1 MDILHL
7 LKVSCCPNDILSACC
22 CYEISSQNLIIFCRH
37 LSSTASKWQVA
48 ELHMRPSRGRAWWRR
63 SALGSPL
70 GWSLVVCGRCITGT
84 SRGRLD
90 PSTTC
95 SRRARSVLSSRSSL
109 LCWKSFAFVFC
120 KLFLKLSGEHDKAS
134 AVEIVMKNKHSNLRT
149 FDLVEFA
156 SFLVLS

>member
-1 MDILHL
+1 
-7 LKVSCCPNDILSACC
+7 
-22 CYEISSQNLIIFCRH
+22 
-37 LSSTASKWQVA
+37 
-48 ELHMRPSRGRAWWRR
+48 
-63 SALGSPL
+63 
-70 GWSLVVCGRCITGT
+70 
-84 SRGRLD
+84 
-90 PSTTC
+90 
-95 SRRARSVLSSRSSL
+95 VLSSRSSL